1 MRYVRNGALV
11 LFAAVLMIGCAGDKA
26 ARQDV
31 AQQDAA
37 KKEAQKNKADATNLP
52 ASIFQGYNVTGSRF

>member
-1 MRYVRNGALV
+1 MRCVRNGAVV
-11 LFAAVLMIGCAGDKA
+11 LFAAMLMIGCAGDN
-26 ARQDV
+26 ARHDL

-37 KKEAQKNKADATNLP
+37 KKEAHKKVETPPLP